1 MNSTYKSSQ
10 RFQTLTSAEA
20 LRAMKQPERQLQG
33 KQANLDGHCFEDII
47 SASCGWYYDQ
57 KLAHIEKTPE
67 PMKVLR
73 PLPGKKNQFAA
84 CFVKQ
89 AQPDYKGT
97 LRDGQAVVFEAKYTG
112 ADRIERSR
120 LTTVQAEGLEMHNRL
135 GACTFVLIAFD
146 FRDYFRIPWEMWRDM
161 KQRFGRLYIKPE
173 EIGEHRVE
181 YVGGLVRF
189 LDGIV

>member
-1 MNSTYKSSQ
+1 MNSTYTSGQ
-10 RFQTLTSAEA
+10 RFQRLTGKEA
-20 LRAMKQPERQLQG
+20 SCAMKHPVCQLRG
-33 KQANLDGHCFEDII
+33 AQANRDGHCFEDII
-47 SASCGWYYDQ
+47 SASCQWYRSQ
-57 KLAHIEKTPE
+57 QLAHIEKTPE

-73 PLPGKKNQFAA
+73 PLPGKSNQFAA

-120 LTTVQAEGLEMHNRL
+120 ITGEQTDGLETHNKL
-135 GACTFVLIAFD
+135 GACAFVLVSFAFQN
-146 FRDYFRIPWEMWRDM
+146 YFRIPWSIWRDM

-173 EIGEHRVE
+173 ELGEYRVE
-181 YVGGLVRF
+181 YTGGLVRF